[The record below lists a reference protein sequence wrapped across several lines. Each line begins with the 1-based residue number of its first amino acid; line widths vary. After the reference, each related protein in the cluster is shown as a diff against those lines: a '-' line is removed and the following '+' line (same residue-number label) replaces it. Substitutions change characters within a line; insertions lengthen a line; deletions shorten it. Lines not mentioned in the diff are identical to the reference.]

1 MDVQQMTECARR
13 AWMKHGASWT
23 RLTFDQQ
30 HQIIKEYEAGRPPR
44 GKPAPVRIPVRR
56 ADGSS
61 EGIGGGTGEP
71 LDTKPAP
78 RTPGAEQYEAE
89 LARQAHRDAEGAEYA
104 MPRPGVGAARFDHPR
119 R

>member
-1 MDVQQMTECARR
+1 MDVHQMTECAKR
-13 AWMKHGASWT
+13 AVLKHGKPWT
-23 RLTFDQQ
+23 RLSFDQRYE
-30 HQIIKEYEAGRPPR
+30 IIQEYEAGRPPR
-44 GKPAPVRIPVRR
+44 SKPAEVKIPVRR

-61 EGIGGGTGEP
+61 EGISGGTGEP
-71 LDTKPAP
+71 LDTHPAP

-89 LARQAHRDAEGAEYA
+89 LSRQAHREAEGAEYA